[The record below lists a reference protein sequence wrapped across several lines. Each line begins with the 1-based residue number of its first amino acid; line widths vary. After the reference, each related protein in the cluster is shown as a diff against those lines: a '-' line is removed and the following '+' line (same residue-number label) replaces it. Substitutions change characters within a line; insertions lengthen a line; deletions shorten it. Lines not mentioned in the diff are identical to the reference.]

1 MRGSI
6 YGRAAAAFCLT
17 ISLLSAQLMA
27 APAPPAGERNR
38 LLGEITSFGQV
49 QVNGLEAASGA
60 TVFPD
65 SRYTTAEKS
74 GATVNLGAAGRV
86 QLSSETAATIN
97 FGARSL
103 EGALDAGSVM
113 VSKPGNVESR
123 FTTKDTEVVPE
134 TESAAVFSLSVTGG
148 NTVVKALSG
157 RVQVRA
163 GGTTKLLAA
172 GESTAVG
179 GQNTPA
185 QDDDDD
191 DDTGGWFWVGVVGFV
206 ATVGGVTIWALS
218 NDDDGQGSQGQ
229 PIVISPIRG

>member
-1 MRGSI
+1 MKGSI
-6 YGRAAAAFCLT
+6 QRRAAAFCLT
-17 ISLLSAQLMA
+17 FSLLSVQLMA
-27 APAPPAGERNR
+27 APAPSAGERSR

-60 TVFPD
+60 TVFPG
-65 SRYTTAEKS
+65 SQFTTAEKS

-86 QLSSETAATIN
+86 QLASKTAATVN
-97 FGARSL
+97 FGEQSL
-103 EGALDAGSVM
+103 DGALAAGSIT
-113 VSKPGNVESR
+113 VSKPKTVASR

-157 RVQVRA
+157 RVQVRT
-163 GGTTKLLAA
+163 GETTKLLAA

-179 GQNTPA
+179 AQNPP
-185 QDDDDD
+185 QDDDDDDD

-206 ATVGGVTIWALS
+206 ATVGGATIWALS
-218 NDDDGQGSQGQ
+218 NDDDGQGSQGE